1 MQWLING
8 TLFRYVSNE
17 AFIRI
22 EGRPNSTGAL
32 IIRSLPQY
40 NETLTEVV
48 CAIYIIAL
56 NGTARV
62 DRSTPATLTVQGT

>member
-32 IIRSLPQY
+32 IRSLPQY
-40 NETLTEVV
+40 NEPEVV
-48 CAIYIIAL
+48 RAIYIIAL

-62 DRSTPATLTVQGT
+62 DRSTPAILTVQGT